1 MKIAGL
7 FKLSSRSYRAR
18 PLRTFLTVFGMSI
31 GMSAV
36 LLLVSFGYGLQSE
49 LLKRITTADTIY
61 TLTVT
66 LPSSSYEK
74 GVFLDEERMEEFR
87 LSEGVAEV
95 SGAKT
100 SQGFVRLEGVSGA
113 VTLASIDAE
122 YSRLSGLEA
131 VAGVSFDEEKEEVN
145 NYVLLSLPVAKT
157 FNREP
162 EDLVGLEVDV
172 RPIVDETTLDAEQSV
187 GRTFVIGGILEATDN
202 VAYIHT
208 SQSDFFV
215 DEETPYTEARVR
227 AESEETLEQVRSM
240 LIGYGYNVSVIADVV
255 RQVETFFT
263 IVQFI
268 LGFFGVIALIVSAVG
283 MFNTMTVALLERTK
297 EIGIMKSIGATNR
310 YIALLF
316 IIEAFTMGVMGGLL
330 GIAIAFAEAGVI
342 NALVNFAASRF
353 GGETV
358 DLFQS
363 PLWFIG
369 LILGFSGV
377 VGILTGFIP
386 AQKAGKLD
394 PLRALQY
401 K

>member
-18 PLRTFLTVFGMSI
+18 PLRTFLTVLGMSI

-66 LPSSSYEK
+66 LPSSAKEK
-74 GVFLDEERMEEFR
+74 GVFIDEDRMEEFR

-95 SGAKT
+95 SGAKAE
-100 SQGFVRLEGVSGA
+100 QGFVKLEDVSGA
-113 VTLASIDAE
+113 VTLASIGAE
-122 YSRLSGLEA
+122 YPRLSGLKTIAGEA
-131 VAGVSFDEEKEEVN
+131 FEEESDTH
-145 NYVLLSLPVAKT
+145 NYVLLSVPVAKT

-162 EDLVGLEVDV
+162 EELVGLEVDI
-172 RPIVDETTLDAEQSV
+172 RPIVDETTLDVSETLEQ
-187 GRTFVIGGILEATDN
+187 TFVIGGILEATDN

-208 SQSDFFV
+208 SKSDFFI

-227 AESEETLEQVRSM
+227 AESEETLEQVRKM
-240 LIGYGYNVSVIADVV
+240 LVGYGYNVSVIADIV
-255 RQVETFFT
+255 RQVDTFFT

-316 IIEAFTMGVMGGLL
+316 IIEAFTMGIMGGLL
-330 GIAIAFAEAGVI
+330 GIAIAFAEAGFI
-342 NALVNFAASRF
+342 NLLVNFAASRF
-353 GGETV
+353 GGESV

-386 AQKAGKLD
+386 AQKASKLD

>member
-18 PLRTFLTVFGMSI
+18 PLRTFLTVLGMSI

-66 LPSSSYEK
+66 LPSSAKEK
-74 GVFLDEERMEEFR
+74 GVFIDEDRMEEFR
-87 LSEGVAEV
+87 VSEGVAEV

-100 SQGFVRLEGVSGA
+100 SQGFVKLEDVSGA
-113 VTLASIDAE
+113 VTLASIGAE
-122 YSRLSGLEA
+122 YPRLSGLKTIAGEA
-131 VAGVSFDEEKEEVN
+131 FEEESDTH
-145 NYVLLSLPVAKT
+145 NYVLLSVPVAKT

-162 EDLVGLEVDV
+162 EELVGLEVDI
-172 RPIVDETTLDAEQSV
+172 RPIVDETTLDVSETLEQ
-187 GRTFVIGGILEATDN
+187 TFVIGGILEATDN

-208 SQSDFFV
+208 SKSDFFI

-227 AESEETLEQVRSM
+227 AESEETLEQVRKM
-240 LIGYGYNVSVIADVV
+240 LVGYGYNVSVIADIV
-255 RQVETFFT
+255 RQVDTFFT

-316 IIEAFTMGVMGGLL
+316 IIEAFTMGIMGGLL
-330 GIAIAFAEAGVI
+330 GIAIAFAEAGFI
-342 NALVNFAASRF
+342 NLLVNFAASRF
-353 GGETV
+353 GGESV

-386 AQKAGKLD
+386 AQKASKLD